1 MRYSGSSNLVIEG
14 YHFDNPTN
22 VVGFAYAVLSL
33 NECLQEAEI
42 EQLKSEEEDTAA
54 GVEKL
59 LN

>member
-1 MRYSGSSNLVIEG
+1 MKLYVPLPSCFKFKRM
-14 YHFDNPTN
+14 FDE
-22 VVGFAYAVLSL
+22 

-54 GVEKL
+54 GVEEW